1 MYLKSP
7 YPEPPALPEANAH
20 HIFFNRP
27 DQADWP
33 DHVAHVDAETDERV
47 MYREFTARIQD
58 LATGL
63 GAPLH
68 QGGMGLR
75 PENGDMVGIVAENSS
90 VSVLLT
96 P

>member
-7 YPEPPALPEANAH
+7 FPDPPALPEANVH
-20 HIFFNRP
+20 HIFFKRP
-27 DQADWP
+27 DQAQWP
-33 DHVAHVDAETDERV
+33 DFVVHIDVETDEQI

-63 GAPLH
+63 GAPLQ

-75 PENGDMVGIVAENSS
+75 VESGEMVGLIAENSS
-90 VSVLLT
+90 VSY
-96 P
+96 